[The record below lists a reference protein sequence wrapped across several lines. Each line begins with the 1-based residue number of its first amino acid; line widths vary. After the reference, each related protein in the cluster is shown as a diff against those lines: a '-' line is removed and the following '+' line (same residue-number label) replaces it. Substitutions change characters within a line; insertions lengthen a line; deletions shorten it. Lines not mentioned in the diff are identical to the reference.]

1 MKEYKSSKE
10 YQAVIGFEIHVELAT
25 KSKMFSPAANNPDE
39 KMPNLNI
46 DEIVTAQPGTLP
58 VANKEAIRL
67 AAMVGL
73 ALNCTIDEW
82 SKFDR
87 KHYFYPDLPKG
98 YQISQ
103 YDQPISREG
112 YLDVELTN
120 YSTTPSANAATP
132 PLQGGEAPRESA
144 SSEQVRSLSSLSK
157 EEYPASAGG
166 GGVIKRIGI
175 TRAHLEEDAG
185 KNVHPEGLPYS
196 LVDYNRAGCA
206 LLEIVTEPEIESGEE
221 AKIFLT
227 ELRNIIRYLGASD
240 CDMEKG
246 TMRCEPNISV
256 RKPGE
261 TTLPKY
267 KVEVKNIN
275 SFKFAEA
282 AINYEI
288 ARQTEIL
295 KEGKIPKQ
303 VTMGW
308 NEKDNCTVEQRSKEE
323 ANDYRYFPEPDL
335 PVLQFTKEYLDKLR
349 AEMPEL
355 PVQKRKRFL
364 EEFGLPEADVE
375 NLVNWK
381 ELAGYFEEVVSEID
395 EWIHQDVGEGLQP
408 SQKGQVGNL
417 SLQRNAL
424 IKAAANWC
432 LQDFSASLNARLI
445 NPANSPVRP
454 ENFAELLKLIQQG
467 KISGS
472 AAKQVFKVMFEKGG
486 EPLSIVS
493 DLGLEQTSDADAIS
507 LSIDKVIAANQKAVA
522 DYKAGQQKSFGFLVG
537 QTMKELKGKG
547 NPGVI
552 NEILK
557 KKLLV

>member
-1 MKEYKSSKE
+1 MKTFEPSTE
-10 YQAVIGFEIHVELAT
+10 YQPVIGFEIHVELKT

-39 KMPNLNI
+39 EKPNVNI
-46 DEIVTAQPGTLP
+46 DEIVTGQPGTLP

-67 AAMVGL
+67 SAMVGL

-103 YDQPISREG
+103 YDQPISKNG
-112 YLDVELTN
+112 YLDIQLPL
-120 YSTTPSANAATP
+120 TPSLEKRGE
-132 PLQGGEAPRESA
+132 LQSSSPFQKGRSGGD
-144 SSEQVRSLSSLSK
+144 
-157 EEYPASAGG
+157 
-166 GGVIKRIGI
+166 IKRIGI

-185 KNVHPEGLPYS
+185 KNIHPEGLPYS

-206 LLEIVTEPEIESGEE
+206 LLEIVTEPDIAGGEE
-221 AKIFLT
+221 GRVFLT
-227 ELRNIIRYLGASD
+227 ELRNIIRYLGASE

-246 TMRCEPNISV
+246 TMRVEPNISV

-261 TTLPKY
+261 TTLPNY

-295 KEGKIPKQ
+295 KQGGIPKQ

-308 NEKDNCTVEQRSKEE
+308 NEKLSETVEQRSKEE

-335 PVLQFTKEYLDKLR
+335 PVLQFTKEYLAKLR

-355 PVQKRKRFL
+355 PAQKRKRFK
-364 EEFGLPEADVE
+364 EEFELSDADTE
-375 NLVNWK
+375 NLINWK
-381 ELAGYFEEVVSEID
+381 ELANYFEEVVSELD
-395 EWIHQDVGEGLQP
+395 EWISVGADLPTGQAGLIRPNEGKMTSSP
-408 SQKGQVGNL
+408 TD
-417 SLQRNAL
+417 RTIL
-424 IKAAANWC
+424 IKQAANWC
-432 LQDFSASLNARLI
+432 LQDFSAALNQKLL
-445 NPANSPVRP
+445 NPGDAHVTP
-454 ENFAELLKLIQQG
+454 ENLAELIKLIQDS
-467 KISGS
+467 KISNS
-472 AAKQVFKVMFEKGG
+472 AAKTVFKVMFEKGG
-486 EPLSIVS
+486 EPLSIVQ
-493 DLGLEQTSDADAIS
+493 DLGLEQTSDENAIS
-507 LSIDKVIAANQKAVA
+507 SAIDKVISENPKAVA

-537 QTMKELKGKG
+537 QAMKELKGKG
-547 NPGVI
+547 NPGMI
-552 NEILK
+552 NELLK
-557 KKLLV
+557 KKLG

>member
-1 MKEYKSSKE
+1 MKEFPSSTE
-10 YQAVIGFEIHVELAT
+10 YQPVIGFEIHVELKT
-25 KSKMFSPAANNPDE
+25 KSKMFSPAPNNPDE
-39 KMPNLNI
+39 ATPNLNI
-46 DEIVTAQPGTLP
+46 DEIVTGQPGTLP

-73 ALNCTIDEW
+73 ALNCTIEEW

-103 YDQPISREG
+103 YDQPISRAG
-112 YLDVELTN
+112 YLDIELATP
-120 YSTTPSANAATP
+120 TTPSASAATP
-132 PLQGGEAPRESA
+132 PVTGGDAPRLTTGVPRSSPPFQGG
-144 SSEQVRSLSSLSK
+144 V
-157 EEYPASAGG
+157 PAAGG
-166 GGVIKRIGI
+166 GGGWSKKIKRIGI

-185 KNVHPEGLPYS
+185 KNIHPEGLPYS

-206 LLEIVTEPEIESGEE
+206 LLEIVTEPDIESGEE
-221 AKIFLT
+221 ARAFLQ

-267 KVEVKNIN
+267 KCEVKNIN

-295 KEGKIPKQ
+295 KEGKIPRQ

-308 NEKDNCTVEQRSKEE
+308 DEKNSVTVEQRSKEQ

-355 PVQKRKRFL
+355 PPQKRARFL
-364 EEFGLPEADVE
+364 EEFNLPVADVE
-375 NLVNWK
+375 NLINWK
-381 ELAGYFEEVVSEID
+381 ELANYFEEVVSEIA
-395 EWIHQDVGEGLQP
+395 EWINAEKDNG
-408 SQKGQVGNL
+408 
-417 SLQRNAL
+417 SLDSAALAGDGGSINNL
-424 IKAAANWC
+424 IKSAANWC
-432 LQDFSASLNARLI
+432 LQDFSAALNKEFK
-445 NPANSPVRP
+445 NPGDVPVTA
-454 ENFAELLKLIQQG
+454 ENLAELVKLISQG

-472 AAKQVFKVMFEKGG
+472 AAKTVFKVMYEKGG
-486 EPLSIVS
+486 EPLSIVD
-493 DLGLEQTSDADAIS
+493 DLGLQQVSDESAIEQAIDRI
-507 LSIDKVIAANQKAVA
+507 IDQNQKAVT
-522 DYKAGQQKSFGFLVG
+522 DYKAGEQKSFGFLVG
-537 QTMKELKGKG
+537 QAMKELKGKG
-547 NPGVI
+547 NPQII

-557 KKLLV
+557 RKLA

>member
-1 MKEYKSSKE
+1 MKSFPSSTEYKP
-10 YQAVIGFEIHVELAT
+10 VIGFEIHIELAT
-25 KSKMFSPAANNPDE
+25 KSKMFSPAPNNPDE
-39 KMPNLNI
+39 KTPNVNI

-67 AAMVGL
+67 AALVGL

-103 YDQPISREG
+103 YDKPISRG
-112 YLDVELTN
+112 GWLDIGGW
-120 YSTTPSANAATP
+120 NADDKH
-132 PLQGGEAPRESA
+132 
-144 SSEQVRSLSSLSK
+144 QV
-157 EEYPASAGG
+157 
-166 GGVIKRIGI
+166 KRIGI

-185 KNVHPEGLPYS
+185 KNIHPEGLSYS

-221 AKIFLT
+221 AKVFLN

-261 TTLPKY
+261 TFLPKY

-308 NEKDNCTVEQRSKEE
+308 DEKNGATVEQRSKEE

-349 AEMPEL
+349 NEMPEL
-355 PVQKRKRFL
+355 PAQKRTRFL

-375 NLVNWK
+375 NLINWK
-381 ELAGYFEEVVSEID
+381 ELAGYFEEVVSEVD
-395 EWIHQDVGEGLQP
+395 EWIEQDNGSGTPGRAVMD
-408 SQKGQVGNL
+408 
-417 SLQRNAL
+417 RNAL
-424 IKAAANWC
+424 IKQAANWC
-432 LQDFSASLNARLI
+432 LQDFSAALNAKLI
-445 NPANSPVRP
+445 NPQDSTVAP

-486 EPLSIVS
+486 EPLNIVS

-507 LSIDKVIAANQKAVA
+507 SAIDKVVAANQKAVA
-522 DYKAGQQKSFGFLVG
+522 DYKAGQEKSFGFLVG

-547 NPGVI
+547 NPQVI

-557 KKLLV
+557 KKLMP

>member
-1 MKEYKSSKE
+1 MKEFPSSTE
-10 YQAVIGFEIHVELAT
+10 YQPVIGFEIHVELAT
-25 KSKMFSPAANNPDE
+25 KSKMFSGAPNNPDE

-46 DEIVTAQPGTLP
+46 DEVVTGQPGTLP

-103 YDQPISREG
+103 YDQPISKNG
-112 YLDVELTN
+112 FLDVN
-120 YSTTPSANAATP
+120 ISN
-132 PLQGGEAPRESA
+132 
-144 SSEQVRSLSSLSK
+144 K
-157 EEYPASAGG
+157 
-166 GGVIKRIGI
+166 IKRIGI

-185 KNVHPEGLPYS
+185 KNVHPEDLPYS

-206 LLEIVTEPEIESGEE
+206 LLEIVTEPDIQSGEE
-221 AKIFLT
+221 GRIFLQ
-227 ELRNIIRYLGASD
+227 ELRNIIRYLGASE

-267 KVEVKNIN
+267 KCEVKNIN

-295 KEGKIPKQ
+295 KEGGTPKQ

-308 NEKDNCTVEQRSKEE
+308 DEKNGRTVEQRSKEE

-355 PVQKRKRFL
+355 PAQKRVRFK
-364 EEFGLPEADVE
+364 EEYPNLSDDDIE
-375 NLVNWK
+375 NLLNWK
-381 ELAGYFEEVVSEID
+381 QLANYFEEVKSEID
-395 EWIHQDVGEGLQP
+395 EWVKEETGHDSFKLYKQ
-408 SQKGQVGNL
+408 
-417 SLQRNAL
+417 
-424 IKAAANWC
+424 AANWC
-432 LQDFSASLNARLI
+432 LQDFSALLNQKHI
-445 NPANSPVRP
+445 NPLDSGVTP
-454 ENFAELLKLIQQG
+454 ENMAELIKLIGSG
-467 KISGS
+467 KISVS
-472 AAKQVFKVMFEKGG
+472 AAKTVFKVMFEKGG
-486 EPLSIVS
+486 EPLSIVN
-493 DLGLEQTSDADAIS
+493 DLGLHQVSDESAIS
-507 LSIDKVIAANQKAVA
+507 SAIDKIISANPKAVA
-522 DYKAGQQKSFGFLVG
+522 DFKAGEQKSFGFLVG

-547 NPGVI
+547 NPQVI
-552 NEILK
+552 NELLK
-557 KKLLV
+557 KKLE

>member
-1 MKEYKSSKE
+1 MKEFKPSTEYKS
-10 YQAVIGFEIHVELAT
+10 VIGFEIHIELAT
-25 KSKMFSPAANNPDE
+25 KSKMFSPAPNNPDE
-39 KMPNLNI
+39 KVPNTNI

-103 YDQPISREG
+103 YDQPISKNG
-112 YLDVELTN
+112 YLDIIPPVIAR
-120 YSTTPSANAATP
+120 SAADEAISSKKKIASDAT
-132 PLQGGEAPRESA
+132 AMTH
-144 SSEQVRSLSSLSK
+144 V
-157 EEYPASAGG
+157 
-166 GGVIKRIGI
+166 KRIGI

-185 KNVHPEGLPYS
+185 KNIHPEGLSYS

-261 TTLPKY
+261 TSLPKY

-308 NEKDNCTVEQRSKEE
+308 DEKNGATVEQRSKEE

-349 AEMPEL
+349 VEMPEL
-355 PVQKRKRFL
+355 PAQKRKRFT
-364 EEFGLPEADVE
+364 EEFGLPSADVE
-375 NLVNWK
+375 NLINWK
-381 ELAGYFEEVVSEID
+381 ELANYFEEAVSEID
-395 EWIHQDVGEGLQP
+395 EWIKQDNNDIGSGTPRRAGLD
-408 SQKGQVGNL
+408 
-417 SLQRNAL
+417 RNAL
-424 IKAAANWC
+424 IKQAANWC
-432 LQDFSASLNARLI
+432 LQDFSAMLNTKLI
-445 NPANSPVRP
+445 NPEDSQVKP

-486 EPLSIVS
+486 EPLSIVA
-493 DLGLEQTSDADAIS
+493 DLGLEQTSDTDAIS
-507 LSIDKVIAANQKAVA
+507 LAIDKVIATNAKAVA
-522 DYKAGQQKSFGFLVG
+522 DYKAGQGKSFGFLVG

-547 NPGVI
+547 NPQVI

-557 KKLLV
+557 KKLK